1 MILDRYLG
9 VVWIDKCRFDLFI
22 IEFIYVTTIR
32 DFKRCRERDFLKKV
46 YDCVEKGGK
55 VWCRKKLFC
64 E

>member
-55 VWCRKKLFC
+55 V
-64 E
+64 